1 MKKSSGVIG
10 AVVIL
15 GVAYLGTTWYVGK
28 EAQTTIE
35 RVVTQANG
43 RLVKL
48 LGPDLSGSG
57 LKVEITNYQRHF
69 FSSDVTYT
77 VHMKDEDDKP
87 IDLKLQDRLQHGP
100 FPLAALRSGDF
111 RPMLAYSRAQLLAS
125 PASQKWFDSQQG
137 ESPLIVE
144 TEVGFGGS
152 GSSVWTF
159 APTELVEGNEKLSF
173 SGGAI
178 NVNFSNDFNDNTA
191 SGQFDALSLINPER
205 GQNLALKNIKGNSQT
220 TGSNNEVTTQSTAT
234 VDALTIGDATEGA
247 VTIEKLSI
255 NLDSHQ
261 KDKLLDGSLRYD
273 FGRLMVG
280 NIDLGSVSVGGK
292 TRQLDVAA
300 LAALATEYDAI
311 QAKHGGAVDE
321 ELILTAEEEAQ
332 LHKRGMA
339 VLASNPSLSIDPL
352 VWKNDKGESRAL
364 LQIDFVSPAN
374 TQSQPTDVLLAEIL
388 KRVKLDFSVS
398 RPMFLQA
405 FAQAQGDTQ
414 QKQQMEMLGA
424 LIYDQ
429 YVARFRDAGLVKVDG
444 DAAAAKILYEKDSV
458 EVNGQLMPVSEFMQ
472 RAMSVLM

>member
-35 RVVTQANG
+35 RVVTQANE

-57 LKVEITNYQRHF
+57 LKIEINNYQRHF

-77 VHMKDEDDKP
+77 IHLKDEDGKP
-87 IDLKLQDRLQHGP
+87 IDLKLQDHLQHGP
-100 FPLAALRSGDF
+100 FPLAALRSGEF
-111 RPMLAYSRAQLLAS
+111 RPMLAHSRAQLIAS

-137 ESPLIVE
+137 KSPLTVE

-152 GSSVWTF
+152 GKSVWTF
-159 APTELVEGNEKLSF
+159 APTELAEGSEKLSF
-173 SGGAI
+173 SGGSI
-178 NVNFSNDFNDNTA
+178 NMDFSNDFNDNTA
-191 SGQFDALSLINPER
+191 AGQFASLSLVNPER
-205 GQNLALKNIKGNSQT
+205 GQNFTLKNIKGHST
-220 TGSNNEVTTQSTAT
+220 TTLGGQNEVTTQSTAT
-234 VDALTIGDATEGA
+234 IDALAIGEAAEA
-247 VTIEKLSI
+247 VTIEELTI
-255 NLDSHQ
+255 NLESRQ

-280 NIDLGSVSVGGK
+280 GIDLGSISVGGK

-300 LAALATEYDAI
+300 LAALASEYDAI
-311 QAKHGGAVDE
+311 QAKRGSADDQ
-321 ELILTAEEEAQ
+321 ELTLTQEEETL

-339 VLASNPSLSIDPL
+339 VLASSPSLSIDPL
-352 VWKNDKGESRAL
+352 IWKNDKGESRAL
-364 LQIDFVSPAN
+364 LQVDFVSPAN
-374 TQSQPTDVLLAEIL
+374 GQSQPADVLLAEIL
-388 KRVKLDFSVS
+388 KRVELDLTVS

-405 FAQAQGDTQ
+405 FTQAQGDDQ

-429 YVARFRDAGLVKVDG
+429 YVARLRDAGLVKVDG
-444 DAAAAKILYEKDSV
+444 DAAAAKVLYENNSID
-458 EVNGQLMPVSEFMQ
+458 VNGQAMPVSEFMQ